1 MVIVGQV
8 TETPALFEGSA
19 IYNVLPGNWVEFGI
33 SGDAHRNSVDG
44 IAVDV
49 GDIRKKGNR
58 LGAVAMVQERV
69 SDEWRLPAVSR
80 VVVNL
85 KANADFDAKGVVPF
99 GTVVAGMSS
108 LEELRGPF
116 WEKHSSEVAKQYA
129 KEGNKKI
136 WEHYRDATM
145 MRNVT
150 AVWVGSTAER
160 AIAACGD
167 SSIIGFLLKVVPT
180 GPLLALPAGREAVA
194 ERGVART
201 GAGRGQGGGRGDAT
215 RQGQRRASRARC
227 LRRSR
232 RYLLPVQVRAAVG
245 ALSADDA
252 LFARARAR
260 RGGDGVRRLILV
272 DLVTRVHAP
281 VTRTTC

>member
-1 MVIVGQV
+1 VVIVGQV
-8 TETPALFEGSA
+8 TETPALFEDSA

-44 IAVDV
+44 IAVD
-49 GDIRKKGNR
+49 GDIRKKGNS

-69 SDEWRLPAVSR
+69 SDKWRLPAVSR

-85 KANADFDAKGVVPF
+85 MANADFDAKGVVPF

-116 WEKHSSEVAKQYA
+116 WQKNSSEVAKQYA

-136 WEHYRDATM
+136 REHYRDATM

-180 GPLLALPAGREAVA
+180 GPLLALPACMGRF
-194 ERGVART
+194 
-201 GAGRGQGGGRGDAT
+201 GGGMQRG
-215 RQGQRRASRARC
+215 SR
-227 LRRSR
+227 
-232 RYLLPVQVRAAVG
+232 
-245 ALSADDA
+245 
-252 LFARARAR
+252 
-260 RGGDGVRRLILV
+260 
-272 DLVTRVHAP
+272 
-281 VTRTTC
+281 